1 MPGWYPASVVTP
13 AESLM
18 TALAALSVAACAC
31 LSATGRGALVGRV
44 VALVAAYATER
55 LSSSSSAWL
64 SLIVSAL
71 SCARCT
77 TRPVA
82 CQLLTSP

>member
-1 MPGWYPASVVTP
+1 
-13 AESLM
+13 M
-18 TALAALSVAACAC
+18 TAFAALSVAAWAC
-31 LSATGRGALVGRV
+31 LRLRGRGALSRV
-44 VALVAAYATER
+44 VALVAAYATDA

-64 SLIVSAL
+64 SLMASAL

>member
-1 MPGWYPASVVTP
+1 
-13 AESLM
+13 M
-18 TALAALSVAACAC
+18 TAFAALSVAAWAC
-31 LSATGRGALVGRV
+31 LRLRGRGAWVGRV
-44 VALVAAYATER
+44 VALVAAYATDA

-64 SLIVSAL
+64 SLMVSAL